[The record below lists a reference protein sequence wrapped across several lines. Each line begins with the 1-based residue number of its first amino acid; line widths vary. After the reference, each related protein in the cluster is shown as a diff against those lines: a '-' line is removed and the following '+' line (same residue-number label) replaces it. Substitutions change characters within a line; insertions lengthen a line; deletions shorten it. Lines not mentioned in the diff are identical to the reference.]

1 MKKQFI
7 SIQGIPAILWG
18 TTADKLCIY
27 VHGQGGN
34 KEEAI
39 TLADRLCPYGCQ
51 ILSIDLPTHGSRQ
64 AEAIP
69 LVPWTVVPEL
79 ACIMSYS
86 QENWPEISLFA
97 NSIGAWFSMLSLKDA
112 PLQNCLFVS
121 PILDMELL
129 ISDLMASANISEA
142 QLQQAGQLPTAC
154 GHILDWNYWLYVK
167 KHPITKWDVPTKIL
181 YGTADHLTSPDTLRN
196 FSQRFNCMVTVME
209 KGEHWFHTQQQLD
222 FLNKWLINNFC

>member
-1 MKKQFI
+1 
-7 SIQGIPAILWG
+7 
-18 TTADKLCIY
+18 
-27 VHGQGGN
+27 
-34 KEEAI
+34 
-39 TLADRLCPYGCQ
+39 
-51 ILSIDLPTHGSRQ
+51 
-64 AEAIP
+64 
-69 LVPWTVVPEL
+69 
-79 ACIMSYS
+79 
-86 QENWPEISLFA
+86 
-97 NSIGAWFSMLSLKDA
+97 MLSLKDA